1 MSECKHRW
9 VSGPRQWPVTCSDC
23 GLNKSDVQ
31 INTLTA
37 QRDELLAAC
46 EKMLRYLVE
55 QAESM
60 DMLPQSW
67 PMVANA
73 EAAITKARGDE

>member
-46 EKMLRYLVE
+46 EAMKHALQAVE
-55 QAESM
+55 DSNCYKY
-60 DMLPQSW
+60 DL
-67 PMVANA
+67 
-73 EAAITKARGDE
+73 DEIIRLGRTTIAKVRQ